1 MGETINWLG
10 GEGTKNPNSEVLKA
24 QIIPANSNKPAEANI
39 WAGEAPKQP
48 PVVNNNIEIKALDE
62 RAGGLTAA
70 RTAVMQGAQMAFAT
84 VPDDIYKC
92 QYVEAGGGIYQII
105 DNGVVVGYAEKPQ
118 GQRQDINLN

>member
-1 MGETINWLG
+1 MGEINWFAG
-10 GEGTKNPNSEVLKA
+10 QGPKGPNSDVPKA
-24 QIIPANSNKPAEANI
+24 QIIPSESRPAEANI
-39 WAGEAPKQP
+39 WAGEVPKEP
-48 PVVNNNIEIKALDE
+48 PVNNNIEIKALDE